1 MIGVAVLLLVVKI
14 LTNAAASL
22 VFRWSVPGSTQLGFL
37 LAQGSEFAFVIL
49 SLPAVRALVGETT
62 SAVLIAA
69 VALSLAVTPSL
80 AELGRSL
87 AGRMRRRAARVADP
101 ELQPRELIGPVFIAG
116 MGRTG
121 RTLADALTEF
131 DIGYGA
137 IERDQ
142 QRLREAVADGYNV
155 AFGDL
160 SDPRIWEPVALHGRK
175 VSVLTAPV
183 FEVSRDLGPAARQ
196 LFPDLKRVAVVRD
209 RDEAERFKSIGLLP
223 VVDRSVPPGL
233 DLAAFVLGELGVD
246 PDRIGEWMRRQQ
258 ERALSGVRAVA
269 A

>member
-1 MIGVAVLLLVVKI
+1 
-14 LTNAAASL
+14 
-22 VFRWSVPGSTQLGFL
+22 
-37 LAQGSEFAFVIL
+37 
-49 SLPAVRALVGETT
+49 
-62 SAVLIAA
+62 
-69 VALSLAVTPSL
+69 
-80 AELGRSL
+80 
-87 AGRMRRRAARVADP
+87 MRRRTARVTDP

-142 QRLREAVADGYNV
+142 QRFREAVADGYNV

-160 SDPRIWEPVALHGRK
+160 SDPRIWEPVALHGRRL
-175 VSVLTAPV
+175 SILTAPA
-183 FEVSRDLGPAARQ
+183 FEVSRDLSPAARQ
-196 LFPDLKRVAVVRD
+196 LFPDLKRVAMVRD
-209 RDEAERFKSIGLLP
+209 QDEAERFKSIGLLP

-258 ERALSGVRAVA
+258 ERALSGVQAVA